1 MHTKELTFFTN
12 MCLIYKDNKI
22 LVQERTKS
30 DWPGIALPG
39 GHVEKGENF
48 YDAIIREVKEETGLT
63 LLKPVLCGIEEYKQ
77 TKDEDRYVIL
87 FYKCNEFEGELKSS
101 DEGEIYWLDRDKLDS
116 VKLSFDLDR
125 MIEIMESDT
134 LSELIYYFEDGKYK
148 SKVV

>member
-1 MHTKELTFFTN
+1 
-12 MCLIYKDNKI
+12 MCLIYKDDKI
-22 LVQERTKS
+22 LVQERTKI
-30 DWPGIALPG
+30 DWPGVTLPG
-39 GHVEKGENF
+39 GHVEKGESF
-48 YDAIIREVKEETGLT
+48 YDAIKREVKEETGLT

-77 TKDEDRYVIL
+77 TKDEDRYIIL

-116 VKLSFDLDR
+116 VKLSLDLDR

-134 LSELIYYFEDGKYK
+134 FSELIYYFEDGEYK